1 MAIID
6 MRPKKGTILYE
17 LLRLGLSFE
26 SKSLDGHNVWINY
39 QTQLRAEFDTNAEG
53 TVIEG
58 VKLTDLVTR
67 ITKIVTVE
75 ELSTTSSIITWT
87 RKNPFGHTENGGSE
101 NGGSDTGGSS
111 IDLNQ

>member
-39 QTQLRAEFDTNAEG
+39 QTQLRAEFDTDAEG
-53 TVIEG
+53 NLIEG
-58 VKLTDLVTR
+58 VRLTDLVTR
-67 ITKIVTVE
+67 ISKIVTVE
-75 ELSTTSSIITWT
+75 ELANTSSIITWT
-87 RKNPFGHTENGGSE
+87 SKNPTGPTED
-101 NGGSDTGGSS
+101 GGSDLDITE
-111 IDLNQ
+111 

>member
-39 QTQLRAEFDTNAEG
+39 QTQLRAEFDTDAEG
-53 TVIEG
+53 TLIEG

-67 ITKIVTVE
+67 ISKIVTVE
-75 ELSTTSSIITWT
+75 ELSTTSAIITWT
-87 RKNPFGHTENGGSE
+87 SKNPTGTDPSGPAIDITE
-101 NGGSDTGGSS
+101 
-111 IDLNQ
+111 

>member
-39 QTQLRAEFDTNAEG
+39 QTQLRAEFDTDAEG
-53 TVIEG
+53 TLIEG
-58 VKLTDLVTR
+58 VRLTDLVTR

-87 RKNPFGHTENGGSE
+87 SKNPVGPTE
-101 NGGSDTGGSS
+101 SDDPP
-111 IDLNQ
+111 IDITQ

>member
-39 QTQLRAEFDTNAEG
+39 QTQLRAEFDTDAEG
-53 TVIEG
+53 TLIEG
-58 VKLTDLVTR
+58 VRLTDLVTR
-67 ITKIVTVE
+67 ISKIVTVE
-75 ELSTTSSIITWT
+75 ELSATSSIITWT
-87 RKNPFGHTENGGSE
+87 SKNPVGPTENGGS
-101 NGGSDTGGSS
+101 
-111 IDLNQ
+111 DLDITQ

>member
-26 SKSLDGHNVWINY
+26 SKSLDGHNIWSNY
-39 QTQLRAEFDTNAEG
+39 QPQLRAEFDTNAEG
-53 TVIEG
+53 TLIEG

-75 ELSTTSSIITWT
+75 ELANTSSIITWT
-87 RKNPFGHTENGGSE
+87 SKNPIGPTED
-101 NGGSDTGGSS
+101 GGSDLDITE
-111 IDLNQ
+111 

>member
-67 ITKIVTVE
+67 IVKIVTVE
-75 ELSTTSSIITWT
+75 ELSTTSSIITWAS
-87 RKNPFGHTENGGSE
+87 KNPFGHTENGGSE
-101 NGGSDTGGSS
+101 NGGSDTDGSP
-111 IDLNQ
+111 IDITQ

>member
-53 TVIEG
+53 VLIEG

-67 ITKIVTVE
+67 ITKIVTIE
-75 ELSTTSSIITWT
+75 ELANTSEIITWT
-87 RKNPFGHTENGGSE
+87 SKNPVGPDED
-101 NGGSDTGGSS
+101 GGSDLDITE
-111 IDLNQ
+111 

>member
-39 QTQLRAEFDTNAEG
+39 QTQLRAEFDTDAEG

-67 ITKIVTVE
+67 IVKIVTVE
-75 ELSTTSSIITWT
+75 ELSTTSSIITWAS
-87 RKNPFGHTENGGSE
+87 KNPFGHTDT
-101 NGGSDTGGSS
+101 GGSDTGGSDTDGSS
-111 IDLNQ
+111 IDINQ

>member
-26 SKSLDGHNVWINY
+26 SKSLDGHNVWVNY
-39 QTQLRAEFDTNAEG
+39 QTQLRAEFDTDAEG

-67 ITKIVTVE
+67 IVKIVTVE
-75 ELSTTSSIITWT
+75 ELSTTSSIITWAS
-87 RKNPFGHTENGGSE
+87 KNPFGHTENGGSDT
-101 NGGSDTGGSS
+101 GGSDTDGSS
-111 IDLNQ
+111 IDINQ

>member
-1 MAIID
+1 MAVID

-17 LLRLGLSFE
+17 LLRLGLTFD
-26 SKSLDGHNVWINY
+26 SKTLDGHNVWVNY
-39 QTQLRAEFDTNAEG
+39 QTQLRAEFDTDAEG

-75 ELSTTSSIITWT
+75 ELASTSAIITWT
-87 RKNPFGHTENGGSE
+87 SKNPIGST
-101 NGGSDTGGSS
+101 DTGGSDL
-111 IDLNQ
+111 DLNK

>member
-1 MAIID
+1 MAVID

-17 LLRLGLSFE
+17 LLRLGLTFD
-26 SKSLDGHNVWINY
+26 SKSLDGHNVWVNY
-39 QTQLRAEFDTNAEG
+39 QTQLRAEFDTDAEG

-75 ELSTTSSIITWT
+75 ELVNTSSIVTWT
-87 RKNPFGHTENGGSE
+87 SKNPVGPTENGGS
-101 NGGSDTGGSS
+101 
-111 IDLNQ
+111 DLDITE

>member
-26 SKSLDGHNVWINY
+26 SKSLDGHNVWVNY
-39 QTQLRAEFDTNAEG
+39 QTQLRAEFDTDAEG

-75 ELSTTSSIITWT
+75 ELSTTSSIITWAS
-87 RKNPFGHTENGGSE
+87 KNPFGHTENGGSDT
-101 NGGSDTGGSS
+101 GGSDTDGSS
-111 IDLNQ
+111 IDINQ

>member
-39 QTQLRAEFDTNAEG
+39 QTQLRAEFDANAE
-53 TVIEG
+53 V
-58 VKLTDLVTR
+58 
-67 ITKIVTVE
+67 
-75 ELSTTSSIITWT
+75 
-87 RKNPFGHTENGGSE
+87 
-101 NGGSDTGGSS
+101 
-111 IDLNQ
+111 Q